1 MLTAS
6 QIDDIINC
14 LKEYKKLGNHK
25 EDVDV
30 YIDVL
35 EEEKYHLLS
44 DDDNE

>member
-6 QIDDIINC
+6 QINGIISC
-14 LKEYKKLGNHK
+14 LKEYKKLGSNK

-35 EEEKYHLLS
+35 EEEKYHLIS
-44 DDDNE
+44 DDDE

>member
-1 MLTAS
+1 MLIAS
-6 QIDDIINC
+6 QIDGTISC

-35 EEEKYHLLS
+35 EEEKYYTLS
-44 DDDNE
+44 NDNNE